1 METMHF
7 HIAQAELFLITAFF
21 SFGMHDKMPQGCKLG
36 LITNSL
42 SPGLYILYDFPS
54 FFLILYIFMNLQ
66 IRQYSNRTTG

>member
-36 LITNSL
+36 LITNNL

-54 FFLILYIFMNLQ
+54 FFDFIYIHESANKTIFK
-66 IRQYSNRTTG
+66 